1 MDLVS
6 LINKSQSECL
16 NQDDD
21 HTWDHALNASALT
34 YLKSDVDEQILL
46 NVAFTQPVKLHSLVI
61 QGPSDN
67 GPNKVRLFIN
77 QTRSLDFDSALSC
90 PSVQDLE

>member
-1 MDLVS
+1 MDLLS

-21 HTWDHALNASALT
+21 HTWDHALNASTLT

-46 NVAFTQPVKLHSLVI
+46 TVAFNQPIKLHSLII
-61 QGPSDN
+61 QGPPDH
-67 GPNKVRLFIN
+67 GPNKVRLFLN
-77 QTRSLDFDSALSC
+77 QTRSLDFEEALTC
-90 PSVQDLE
+90 PAVQELE